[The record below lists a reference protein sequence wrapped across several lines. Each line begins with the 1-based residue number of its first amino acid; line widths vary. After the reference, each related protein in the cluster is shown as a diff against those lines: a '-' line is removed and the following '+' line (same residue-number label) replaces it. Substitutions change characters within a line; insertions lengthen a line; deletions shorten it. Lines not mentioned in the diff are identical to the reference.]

1 MHKKLLYTF
10 KMSSNN
16 HNNIA
21 TFIHLGVFSKYFIPF
36 GNYIIPILLWTT
48 NKEKSEF
55 IDANGKEAINF
66 QLSILLYT
74 VILGIFSFPFFI
86 FNIFGDASFSDLFH
100 FHDLS
105 LNFSEPGGFRTLIG
119 ASFVGIIALVGFF
132 LEIIFVISAAIK
144 ANKGETYRYP
154 LTIRFIK

>member
-1 MHKKLLYTF
+1 
-10 KMSSNN
+10 MSSNN

-48 NKEKSEF
+48 NKEKSGF
-55 IDANGKEAINF
+55 IDTNGKEAINF

-86 FNIFGDASFSDLFH
+86 FNVFGDASVSDLFN
-100 FHDLS
+100 FHDFS
-105 LNFSEPGGFRTLIG
+105 FNFSEPGGFRTLIG
-119 ASFVGIIALVGFF
+119 ASFIGIIALIGFF

-144 ANKGETYRYP
+144 ANKGETYKYP
-154 LTIRFIK
+154 LSIRFIK